1 MTKSLCYMWGQYHST
16 SYHYVVLYHP
26 SPGITVT
33 VIDGF
38 RTRMPSPFPKVLT
51 QPRQK
56 GSDGDG
62 VGWFG
67 HVYFVLHIV
76 TLRLILLCILYM
88 MLFLFLY
95 VFDV

>member
-1 MTKSLCYMWGQYHST
+1 MQ
-16 SYHYVVLYHP
+16 
-26 SPGITVT
+26 
-33 VIDGF
+33 
-38 RTRMPSPFPKVLT
+38 SPFPKVLT

-76 TLRLILLCILYM
+76 ALRLILLCMLYM

-95 VFDV
+95 VFDVRFNNCLCINRVPMMIGRLLKGVLRI